1 MKVRVFDKAKYH
13 FGGKWPA
20 GLPIDQAYVH
30 TGLFLAW
37 LINRGLIS
45 SSFAARQRDAIESIR
60 ERNLTGPSLFHS
72 MDGVLDSSMVNT
84 EGREFCAQY
93 FDLKSGPYIDEYESL
108 LARDLPSLYH
118 VPDTWDS
125 YDRLA
130 QHLDRRFAE
139 WRGGRKIR

>member
-1 MKVRVFDKAKYH
+1 MKIKVFDKAKYH

-20 GLPIDQAYVH
+20 GLPIEQAYVH

-37 LINRGLIS
+37 LINRALIS
-45 SSFAARQRDAIESIR
+45 VDFATRQRDAIESIR
-60 ERNLTGPSLFHS
+60 SRTLTGPSLFHAI
-72 MDGVLDSSMVNT
+72 DGVLDSAMLSA
-84 EGREFCAQY
+84 EGRAFCEEY
-93 FDLKSGPYIDEYESL
+93 YDLKSGPYIDEYESL

-118 VPDTWDS
+118 VTDTWAA

-139 WRGGRKIR
+139 WRGRRM